1 VTSTLSIPV
10 EITAVVHEIEGGGY
24 WAEVPG
30 FPGCVAQA
38 ETLEALRDNIRT
50 AIDDW
55 LAGSPVKT
63 EAEAEQ
69 LAAIQGSGGP
79 VDPSF
84 PVPYDYRPPAS
95 WAESV
100 E

>member
-1 VTSTLSIPV
+1 MTSTPSVPV

-38 ETLEALRDNIRT
+38 GTLEALRDNLRA

-55 LAGSPVKT
+55 LGASVKT
-63 EAEAEQ
+63 EREARQ
-69 LAAIQGSGGP
+69 LAAIQGSRSG
-79 VDPSF
+79 S
-84 PVPYDYRPPAS
+84 S
-95 WAESV
+95 
-100 E
+100 